1 MTKLNIWIGRALW
14 FGRSDLICKVLFGAL
29 LGLLIFTLA
38 DFFGVPYLVR
48 HTVVP
53 DMATRLKRRVQVGK
67 VGVTAQPL
75 TTPTGEKEALRE
87 ILREYPGYSRI
98 VYVPLR

>member
-14 FGRSDLICKVLFGAL
+14 FGRSDLICKVRFGAL
-29 LGLLIFTLA
+29 LDLLIFTLA

-53 DMATRLKRRVQVGK
+53 DMAIRLKRRVQVGK
-67 VGVTAQPL
+67 VGFNPFSLRLKSDNLRVGGLSGSQPFL
-75 TTPTGEKEALRE
+75 QIRKLHCLG
-87 ILREYPGYSRI
+87 
-98 VYVPLR
+98 